1 MNITHAPCL
10 ARIVAQKI
18 ADITNGWIVRVISA
32 APDSGVFRLPDGSL
46 SERRTIGPAWI
57 CESLMASKF
66 PMQRFPCRYGSINDI
81 HLRPLPGDEIDTAT
95 TESRE
100 LEAA

>member
-10 ARIVAQKI
+10 ARIVI
-18 ADITNGWIVRVISA
+18 PRYLMNGWFVRVISA
-32 APDSGVFRLPDGSL
+32 APNSGSFAMPDGSIA
-46 SERRTIGPAWI
+46 RRRIIGPAWI
-57 CESLMASKF
+57 CESLMASEF
-66 PMQRFPCRYGSINDI
+66 SMQTHPCRYAAILDVD
-81 HLRPLPGDEIDTAT
+81 LRPLPGDEIDTAT